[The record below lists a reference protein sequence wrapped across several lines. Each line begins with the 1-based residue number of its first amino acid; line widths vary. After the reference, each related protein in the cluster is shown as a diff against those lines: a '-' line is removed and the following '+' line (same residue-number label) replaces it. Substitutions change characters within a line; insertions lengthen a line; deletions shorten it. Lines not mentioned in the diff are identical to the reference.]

1 MEPVKNGA
9 PFLNGLKRN
18 GFHWG
23 LFRSTLYMELEMG
36 NWSYN
41 LHNIP
46 FKLVETLIP
55 ILLVNF
61 EQKQPNHLGVLE
73 NPIGSMGLVYLPT
86 VG

>member
-1 MEPVKNGA
+1 MAWKEM
-9 PFLNGLKRN
+9 
-18 GFHWG
+18 GFTGG

-61 EQKQPNHLGVLE
+61 EKKQPNHLWK
-73 NPIGSMGLVYLPT
+73 PIGSMGLVYLPT
-86 VG
+86 FGSFLC